1 MLTLPHRLHK
11 VTRMPAPSLLPL
23 CQYLADDEAGAGDI
37 IFVCIFLLI
46 VVLAAAYAVM
56 WLRKRIWSHD
66 DFETPV
72 TGFTL
77 GDLKQ
82 LHRQGKITDQEFQTA
97 REKVVA
103 AAQAA
108 AQRQTA
114 KPTPPKAR

>member
-1 MLTLPHRLHK
+1 
-11 VTRMPAPSLLPL
+11 MPPISFSLLHN
-23 CQYLADDEAGAGDI
+23 LADDETGAGDV

-46 VVLAAAYAVM
+46 VVLAAAYAVI
-56 WLRKRIWSHD
+56 WLRRRLWSQED
-66 DFETPV
+66 ADLPS
-72 TGFTL
+72 TGFSL

-103 AAQAA
+103 AAHAT
-108 AQRQTA
+108 AQRQAT